1 MLSRRGPV
9 QSIIRA
15 FPYLGKGCI
24 VILAA
29 VAIITSGLSVATTS
43 SAFSVVSP
51 ADIVDRSHKSDRL
64 LPVMPTPTLKSTKRT
79 GSNNHLPVG
88 CEAVTSPLTHS
99 ASANIARRCLS

>member
-51 ADIVDRSHKSDRL
+51 ADIVDRSHKGDRL
-64 LPVMPTPTLKSTKRT
+64 PGYAYTALKSTKQT